1 MATAFQSNAFQ
12 TDAFQIDVAVAQHPG
27 AGASRSYKKKK
38 KKGKVI
44 RYSDFES
51 RDAYAAALQAAVIA
65 PPMVVSVPMD
75 EDDDLILALLARV
88 LH

>member
-1 MATAFQSNAFQ
+1 MSWLFQPVFVPSA
-12 TDAFQIDVAVAQHPG
+12 AVAVEEHPG

-38 KKGKVI
+38 RGRVI

-51 RDAYAAALQAAVIA
+51 REEYARALQAAVIA

>member
-1 MATAFQSNAFQ
+1 MSWLFQPVFVPSA
-12 TDAFQIDVAVAQHPG
+12 AVAVEEHPG

-38 KKGKVI
+38 KKKGTVI

>member
-1 MATAFQSNAFQ
+1 MSFFGRAFFGGPFFASGIVDTA
-12 TDAFQIDVAVAQHPG
+12 PK
-27 AGASRSYKKKK
+27 RKKK
-38 KKGKVI
+38 KKGTVI

-51 RDAYAAALQAAVIA
+51 RDAYAAALQAAVI
-65 PPMVVSVPMD
+65 PQVISVPMD

>member
-1 MATAFQSNAFQ
+1 MSFFGRAFFGGPFFASGIVDTAPQ
-12 TDAFQIDVAVAQHPG
+12 
-27 AGASRSYKKKK
+27 RKKK

-51 RDAYAAALQAAVIA
+51 REEYARALQAAVIA
-65 PPMVVSVPMD
+65 PPMVISVPMD